1 MNKNNKYSEVAVF
14 RQRVEDRELVVLDC
28 GKNSGTFYDGN
39 DEEECVK
46 ITHEVLL
53 EMASNPRYKGYAMVV
68 EDAHFGVPRG
78 PTSLAQPFS
87 AEQLSKFYKECVNN
101 NVIFRLFPQKSTPRA
116 AAYADNIKSDETDP
130 VSIYKMIR
138 DFPKTALRKPPES
151 FEVSPIREEGYKH
164 KSDLNDVLNIARA
177 YEPKGYIDTDDA
189 NTKWLQGHIE
199 EIVSHMSPT
208 AKDAFQIS
216 YYKKGGINMN
226 ETFKAPAQLYSILAS
241 LRGKIKEHK
250 EKEKSYISDELNIRE
265 STGELPSWK
274 FAKKHIF
281 NFSPW
286 HQKGGVARSNLMYH
300 GARNYI
306 IRKAKEEGLAL
317 KAKFEQPNGEERGKG
332 RGNFTKQEDDSYLS
346 HRKNYADSIKEVF
359 NLFRAMLSKQ
369 PA

>member
-1 MNKNNKYSEVAVF
+1 MKNNIKTNEVAIF
-14 RQRVEDRELVVLDC
+14 WQRVDDRELVVLDC

-39 DEEECVK
+39 DEEKCVK

-53 EMASNPRYKGYAMVV
+53 EMASNPRYKGYAMVA

-87 AEQLSKFYKECVNN
+87 AEQLSKFYKECINN

-116 AAYADNIKSDETDP
+116 AAYAKLKKSDETDP
-130 VSIYKMIR
+130 ISIYKMLR
-138 DFPKTALRKPPES
+138 AFPKTALRKPPES
-151 FEVSPIREEGYKH
+151 FVVSPIREEGYKH
-164 KSDLNDVLNIARA
+164 KEELNDVLNHARA
-177 YEPKGYIDTDDA
+177 YKPKGYIDKDDS
-189 NTKWLQGHIE
+189 NTKWLQENIE

-208 AKDAFQIS
+208 AKDVFQIS

-241 LRGKIKEHK
+241 LRGKVKEHK
-250 EKEKSYISDELNIRE
+250 NKKKNYITNELNIRKR
-265 STGELPSWK
+265 TGELPSWK

-300 GARNYI
+300 GAKNYI
-306 IRKAKEEGLAL
+306 IRKAKEEGFAL
-317 KAKFEQPNGEERGKG
+317 KAKFEQADGQERGKG
-332 RGNFTKQEDDSYLS
+332 RGNFTKREDDSYLS
-346 HRKNYADSIKEVF
+346 YRKNYADSIKEVF
-359 NLFRAMLSKQ
+359 NLFKKMLQHST
-369 PA
+369 